1 MSNLKKVISLLLCLS
16 MLAGMVAILDG
27 AFVPTAS
34 AASAE
39 PVTHKI
45 KTMEQ
50 LNAEYGN
57 KGFYYL
63 GLEFYESNG
72 KPTDGYVQPGDTLEV
87 RVYVKSSFFMSKLST
102 HYVFENTF
110 FDVKKDG
117 AYEMVS
123 RAAVN
128 PDYTVTPDSKG
139 AVGLNVTQ
147 WKTEAAAS
155 NNSYTEA
162 KIGIPDETMKN
173 WDLCEINNL
182 ARNDGGTRRNFKL
195 DQDNYIY
202 SFNVTVKE
210 GLADGTVGSS
220 ILTATFSNPMRGS
233 TAKRG

>member
-72 KPTDGYVQPGDTLEV
+72 KPTRTAMSSPAT
-87 RVYVKSSFFMSKLST
+87 RSKSEFMS
-102 HYVFENTF
+102 
-110 FDVKKDG
+110 
-117 AYEMVS
+117 S
-123 RAAVN
+123 RR
-128 PDYTVTPDSKG
+128 S
-139 AVGLNVTQ
+139 L
-147 WKTEAAAS
+147 
-155 NNSYTEA
+155 
-162 KIGIPDETMKN
+162 
-173 WDLCEINNL
+173 
-182 ARNDGGTRRNFKL
+182 
-195 DQDNYIY
+195 
-202 SFNVTVKE
+202 
-210 GLADGTVGSS
+210 
-220 ILTATFSNPMRGS
+220 
-233 TAKRG
+233 

>member
-57 KGFYYL
+57 KDFYYL

-117 AYEMVS
+117 AYETVS
-123 RAAVN
+123 KAAVN
-128 PDYTVTPDSKG
+128 PRLYR
-139 AVGLNVTQ
+139 
-147 WKTEAAAS
+147 
-155 NNSYTEA
+155 NSGFQGHCRSPHNSVE
-162 KIGIPDETMKN
+162 D
-173 WDLCEINNL
+173 
-182 ARNDGGTRRNFKL
+182 
-195 DQDNYIY
+195 
-202 SFNVTVKE
+202 
-210 GLADGTVGSS
+210 
-220 ILTATFSNPMRGS
+220 
-233 TAKRG
+233 